1 MMLGLFT
8 SRTEHMGMPPGALP
22 AAAAPG
28 SAAGKSRLSLISY
41 RESEFAE
48 EPGIGAEAA
57 LAGIA
62 RQEGVCWLNIDGLG
76 DVPMLAQV
84 GQAMGLHPLTL
95 EDVLTPDQRPKMDL
109 CEGYIFLVLKMLSV
123 GGDGALHSEQ
133 VSLVFDGHRV
143 VTFQQHEGDVFGVIR
158 ERLRQ
163 KRGRVRQAGALLD
176 AVVDHYFLVMEHYSE
191 QFEELDARV
200 MTEGRPET
208 LQAIHRLKR
217 ELAEVRRAAWP
228 LRDLISGLERADTP
242 LLHRA
247 TRPYLRDLYDNAV
260 HIIDTVEIFREMA
273 SGLLDVHLSVVGNRM
288 NEIMKVLTLIAT
300 VFMPLTFIAGIYG
313 MNFVHMP
320 ELAWRYGYAA
330 ALAVMAG
337 VAVAMIAFFRR
348 RHWL

>member
-1 MMLGLFT
+1 
-8 SRTEHMGMPPGALP
+8 MGMPPGALP

-28 SAAGKSRLSLISY
+28 SAASSSRLSLISY
-41 RESEFAE
+41 SEADLTE

-62 RQEGVCWLNIDGLG
+62 RKNGVCWLNIDGLG
-76 DVPMLAQV
+76 DVAMLAQV

-123 GGDGALHSEQ
+123 GSDGALRGEQ

-143 VTFQQHEGDVFGVIR
+143 ATFQQREGDVFGLIR
-158 ERLRQ
+158 ERLRR
-163 KRGRVRQAGALLD
+163 KRGRVRQAGADYLAYALLD
-176 AVVDHYFLVMEHYSE
+176 AVVDHYFLVLEHYSE
-191 QFEELDARV
+191 QLEELDARV

-242 LLHRA
+242 LLHRS

-300 VFMPLTFIAGIYG
+300 VFMPLTFVAGIYG

-337 VAVAMIAFFRR
+337 VAVAMIAFFRS